1 MTDANTSASAEQPV
15 IAAELLEILV
25 CPACHAKVELNED
38 RLLCQGCGRKYPI
51 EDGIPIMLID
61 QAEM

>member
-1 MTDANTSASAEQPV
+1 MTDAEASANSSQPV

-25 CPACHAKVELNED
+25 CPACHAKVELSDN
-38 RLLCQGCGRKYPI
+38 RLICQGCGRKYPI

-61 QAEM
+61 QAEL